1 MTGIEPAT
9 SWLQTLADRGCNPP
23 IGQVVPWV
31 VVEPDD
37 QDPGMMASGRHDR
50 IGGNLLVKVADAFK
64 AIAHCESVFGF
75 PSRSQVA
82 GLSVFPIGQVYLIL
96 NQGLVHV
103 VAKCYHDVMSQPVK
117 ISDELILD
125 ARLTAEIAERSIAG
139 QIEFWAQLG
148 RAIEPLLEGS
158 RALALRRAGAA
169 IPLSTCLA
177 SVDSAA
183 GRRRVAE
190 YLESRPFP
198 HYQAIPDSPG
208 LLVRVDAD
216 GTRTVGRFVGR
227 KFEAV
232 GCP

>member
-1 MTGIEPAT
+1 
-9 SWLQTLADRGCNPP
+9 
-23 IGQVVPWV
+23 V
-31 VVEPDD
+31 
-37 QDPGMMASGRHDR
+37 
-50 IGGNLLVKVADAFK
+50 
-64 AIAHCESVFGF
+64 
-75 PSRSQVA
+75 
-82 GLSVFPIGQVYLIL
+82 
-96 NQGLVHV
+96 
-103 VAKCYHDVMSQPVK
+103 SQPVK

-169 IPLSTCLA
+169 IPLSESLA
-177 SVDSAA
+177 SIDSAV
-183 GRRRVAE
+183 GRRRVVD

-198 HYQAIPDSPG
+198 HYQPLPGSPG

-227 KFEAV
+227 EFQAI
-232 GCP
+232 PRP